1 VREAFMHEVHVVCA
15 TQQLHQAGRGCAH
28 GVLCPQTQAV
38 VTAALGGVVV
48 MGVIGGAVGRQM
60 AARSEAMAAGAG
72 DAAAGGGGGA
82 NTAGNAAG
90 YGRGTVLFSIL
101 VILEPGRFF
110 GLRVTLPSHY
120 TFVILSLKKM
130 IP

>member
-1 VREAFMHEVHVVCA
+1 
-15 TQQLHQAGRGCAH
+15 
-28 GVLCPQTQAV
+28 

-82 NTAGNAAG
+82 NAAGGAAG
-90 YGRGTVLFSIL
+90 YGRGTVLLSIL
-101 VILEPGRFF
+101 VILDPGRFF
-110 GLRVTLPSHY
+110 WSEGDVNFTVLLFYFCV
-120 TFVILSLKKM
+120 KKM
-130 IP
+130 P